1 MKALTIWQPWAS
13 LIMAG
18 AKPWEFRS
26 WHAPQWLIGQR
37 MVIHAAA
44 RKVDTNE
51 VFRLVRLLDA
61 GGRYAATT
69 TLVADK
75 ALPLL
80 RGFLQGE
87 PLPMAAGLGT
97 AIVGQPRLGT
107 DIARE
112 LGALGANDSSRDD
125 HANWGWPML
134 KIEPFAEP
142 FPMKGAQGLW
152 NWPDASTAASAF
164 VSPEEVPY

>member
-44 RKVDTNE
+44 RKIDIRE
-51 VFRLVRLLDA
+51 LDRLARLLEA
-61 GGRYAATT
+61 GGRYAAAT
-69 TLVADK
+69 TLVAEK

-80 RGFLQGE
+80 RGMMRFGE
-87 PLPMAAGLGT
+87 GPPLAAGLGT

-112 LGALGANDSSRDD
+112 LGALVANDSSRDD

-134 KIEPFAEP
+134 DIEPFAEP

-152 NWPDASTAASAF
+152 NWPDATTAAALFGS
-164 VSPEEVPY
+164 EVKP